1 MEVTFVASVQG
12 HQTDRVRE
20 IADRLRAQQP
30 DVKVTLVEG
39 DAANALLQKHELQ
52 FGPAVIVDG
61 RLEYVGVPRWRFLQ
75 ERIAQ
80 VAQNLVNPRTAAPPT
95 PPAKPAPPAAAP
107 AKAAASA
114 DAPPPNPGSPAKT
127 PESPTAGA

>member
-20 IADRLRAQQP
+20 VADRLRAHRP

-39 DAANALLQKHELQ
+39 DAAKTLLQEHKLQ

-95 PPAKPAPPAAAP
+95 PHVKPASTAAAP
-107 AKAAASA
+107 PKTAASTAATAPTAAA
-114 DAPPPNPGSPAKT
+114 PTKT
-127 PESPTAGA
+127 PESSPAGA

>member
-20 IADRLRAQQP
+20 IADRLRAHRP

-39 DAANALLQKHELQ
+39 DAAKALLLRHKLQ

-95 PPAKPAPPAAAP
+95 PPAKPA
-107 AKAAASA
+107 ASTTA
-114 DAPPPNPGSPAKT
+114 STPTPGTPTKT
-127 PESPTAGA
+127 PESPPAGA

>member
-20 IADRLRAQQP
+20 VADRLRAHRP

-39 DAANALLQKHELQ
+39 DAAKALLQEHKLQ

-95 PPAKPAPPAAAP
+95 PPAKAAPPTAVPAKPPAPPSAP
-107 AKAAASA
+107 
-114 DAPPPNPGSPAKT
+114 
-127 PESPTAGA
+127 